1 MGALLPRL
9 AGGRCSKGDESL
21 EVNNQRKLKGHRT
34 IKPLIRNGWEG
45 AFSQKN
51 GSDRWEHS
59 CRMTAI
65 MPKGLQGDLWAM
77 AEGTEAVYSGALSGA
92 Y

>member
-1 MGALLPRL
+1 MGALLPSL

-21 EVNNQRKLKGHRT
+21 EVNNQQKLKGHRT
-34 IKPLIRNGWEG
+34 MRPLVWNGWEG

-51 GSDRWEHS
+51 ASDRWECS
-59 CRMTAI
+59 CRMMAI

-77 AEGTEAVYSGALSGA
+77 AEETEAVYSGGEKL
-92 Y
+92 